1 MSEARSKA
9 VGSLSNGTET
19 VTPMPVRR
27 NERTF
32 RSADIF
38 AGTSEVVIE
47 HGGEYYRLRSTRN
60 GKLILTK

>member
-1 MSEARSKA
+1 MSEARNKA
-9 VGSLSNGTET
+9 PGGVRNGTET
-19 VTPMPVRR
+19 VTPRPVQR

-38 AGTSEVVIE
+38 AGVPEVVIE
-47 HGGEYYRLRSTRN
+47 HGGAYYRLRSTRN

>member
-1 MSEARSKA
+1 MGEARNEA
-9 VGSLSNGTET
+9 PGSARNGTET
-19 VTPMPVRR
+19 VTPRLGQR

-38 AGTSEVVIE
+38 AGVPEVVIE